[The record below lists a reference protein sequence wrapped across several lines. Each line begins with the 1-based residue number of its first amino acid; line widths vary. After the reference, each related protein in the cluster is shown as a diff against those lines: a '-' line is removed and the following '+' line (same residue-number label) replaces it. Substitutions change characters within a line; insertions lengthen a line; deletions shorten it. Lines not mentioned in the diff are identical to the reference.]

1 MEIRILLVDDHKM
14 FQQGLSSMLNENSG
28 MNVIGGADN
37 GHEAVRLAHEL
48 EPDLI
53 VMDVDLPDI
62 NGIEASRRI
71 LKVLPNIKV
80 IALSTYLKK
89 SFVLEMLKAGASG
102 YVLKEQAFD
111 ELVNAINVIIKGEIY
126 LSSKVAGILAR
137 DYIQKLDSNI
147 SNSKVELTEREIE
160 VLKHLSD
167 GKSTKEI
174 ALLSNVSIQS
184 VDAVRRRIMSK
195 INTDNFADL
204 IKYAIRQGLTNLNV
218 CDS

>member
-1 MEIRILLVDDHKM
+1 M
-14 FQQGLSSMLNENSG
+14 
-28 MNVIGGADN
+28 
-37 GHEAVRLAHEL
+37 
-48 EPDLI
+48 
-53 VMDVDLPDI
+53 
-62 NGIEASRRI
+62 
-71 LKVLPNIKV
+71 
-80 IALSTYLKK
+80 
-89 SFVLEMLKAGASG
+89 
-102 YVLKEQAFD
+102 
-111 ELVNAINVIIKGEIY
+111 
-126 LSSKVAGILAR
+126 
-137 DYIQKLDSNI
+137 
-147 SNSKVELTEREIE
+147 TEREIE